1 MTCTFFERKI
11 TENATLKFD
20 LQEVIKDATHI

>member
-1 MTCTFFERKI
+1 MTCTFFERNI

-20 LQEVIKDATHI
+20 LQEGIKDATHI